1 MPAQVPGAVTTV
13 AITVPVVLSFVIPAF
28 NEEVE
33 LPGTIEAIHRA
44 AKDRYAFAEPE
55 RDTPASAE
63 PAADRQ
69 YEIIVVDDASTDGTP
84 EVARN
89 AGAKVVSIHRRQIAA
104 ARNAGARA
112 SHGDI
117 LFFVD
122 GDTRINAQHVSGAIN
137 ALASGCA
144 AGSARVLVG
153 GAIPVWARIFIKTFC
168 AFYFSLKLGAG
179 AFLFTTRKNFDA
191 VGGFDEKLF
200 VGEEVYFSLAVRRLG
215 RFRIL
220 LEPVVTSGRKLRM
233 YSARDILG
241 NSLGV
246 ILRWP
251 RALRSRDRLRIWYD
265 GRREVT
271 PTMTNDE

>member
-69 YEIIVVDDASTDGTP
+69 YEITVVDDASTDGTP

-122 GDTRINAQHVSGAIN
+122 G
-137 ALASGCA
+137 
-144 AGSARVLVG
+144 
-153 GAIPVWARIFIKTFC
+153 
-168 AFYFSLKLGAG
+168 
-179 AFLFTTRKNFDA
+179 
-191 VGGFDEKLF
+191 
-200 VGEEVYFSLAVRRLG
+200 
-215 RFRIL
+215 
-220 LEPVVTSGRKLRM
+220 
-233 YSARDILG
+233 
-241 NSLGV
+241 
-246 ILRWP
+246 
-251 RALRSRDRLRIWYD
+251 
-265 GRREVT
+265 
-271 PTMTNDE
+271 